1 MLGNQP
7 VPPTC
12 PECRGPM
19 VLVRTIP
26 RLGALPELFGFYCA
40 PCRRAETIEHT
51 VGATMPMMLSGE
63 EQRGGCLLA

>member
-1 MLGNQP
+1 
-7 VPPTC
+7 
-12 PECRGPM
+12 M

-40 PCRRAETIEHT
+40 PCRRAETIEHS
-51 VGATMPMMLSGE
+51 VGATAPMMLSDDAPMMLSDE

>member
-1 MLGNQP
+1 
-7 VPPTC
+7 
-12 PECRGPM
+12 M

-40 PCRRAETIEHT
+40 PCRRAETIEHS
-51 VGATMPMMLSGE
+51 VGATTPMMLSDDAPMMLSDE